1 MIFTETPLTGAYL
14 IDPEPRGDQRG
25 LFARVFCREEFD
37 TRGLETDVVQCN
49 VAYNRRAGTLRGMHF
64 QREPHA
70 EVKLVRCTAGRLYDA
85 IVDLRPDS
93 PTFGRWFAAELT
105 AANRRMLYVPR
116 GFAHGYQ
123 TLADDTE
130 IAYQVSAA
138 YHPAS
143 EGGLAWD
150 DPQVGIDW
158 PMTPSALSDKDRRHP
173 RLAQLAEHPGRSTC
187 PAES

>member
-1 MIFTETPLTGAYL
+1 MIFTETPLAGAYL
-14 IDPEPRGDQRG
+14 IDPEPRGDERG

-37 TRGLETDVVQCN
+37 ALGLDSSVVQCN
-49 VAYNRRAGTLRGMHF
+49 VAFNHRAGTLRGMHF

-70 EVKLVRCTAGRLYDA
+70 EVKLVRCTQGALYDA
-85 IVDLRPDS
+85 IVDLRPAS
-93 PTFGRWFAAELT
+93 QTFGRWFAAELT

-150 DPQVGIDW
+150 DPQVGIAW
-158 PMTPSALSDKDRRHP
+158 PMAPSAISDKDRRHP
-173 RLAQLAEHPGRSTC
+173 RLAQLSERLGQPPC
-187 PAES
+187 PAGS